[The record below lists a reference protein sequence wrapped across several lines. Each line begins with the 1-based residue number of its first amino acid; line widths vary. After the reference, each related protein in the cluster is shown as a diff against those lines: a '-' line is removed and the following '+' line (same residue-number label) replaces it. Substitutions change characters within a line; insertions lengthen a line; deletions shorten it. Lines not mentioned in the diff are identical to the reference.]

1 MCRLFHFI
9 LLISRC
15 CTIGPVNRHWK
26 LRERIQEEEVLVVL
40 IERRRLT
47 EETEEL
53 EARREVGD
61 RPLPPVPSEVDGSG
75 EEVEQK
81 DAQQEE
87 EDLIDIAAEER
98 EANAYASEEAGI
110 L

>member
-1 MCRLFHFI
+1 MRMCRLFHFI

-26 LRERIQEEEVLVVL
+26 LRERIQEEEEVLVVL
-40 IERRRLT
+40 IERRRRLT

-61 RPLPPVPSEVDGSG
+61 GSG
-75 EEVEQK
+75 EEVEQE

-87 EDLIDIAAEER
+87 EDLIDIGAEER
-98 EANAYASEEAGI
+98 EANAYTPEEAGI